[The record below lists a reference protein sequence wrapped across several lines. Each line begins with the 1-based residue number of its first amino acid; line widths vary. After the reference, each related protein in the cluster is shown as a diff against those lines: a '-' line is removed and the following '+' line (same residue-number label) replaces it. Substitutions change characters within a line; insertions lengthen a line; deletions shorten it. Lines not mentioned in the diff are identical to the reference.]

1 MQQSKVGAY
10 LPDKFGGFLLG
21 SVQVS
26 IGSTGDAANFSLP
39 FGQYTI
45 RKIRLRS
52 PSASVTGA
60 ALGIWTAASQGG
72 TNIVANASL
81 TNLSANLTYQESTLT
96 SAANSTI
103 FTNSTTLFVNVGT
116 ASSGNTIFIDIYGD
130 AVPNQL

>member
-1 MQQSKVGAY
+1 M
-10 LPDKFGGFLLG
+10 
-21 SVQVS
+21 
-26 IGSTGDAANFSLP
+26 
-39 FGQYTI
+39 
-45 RKIRLRS
+45 
-52 PSASVTGA
+52 
-60 ALGIWTAASQGG
+60 
-72 TNIVANASL
+72 ANASL